1 MMKPESILVNTSR
14 GPVVDHDALVDA
26 LRSNSIRAAALD
38 VYDPEPPP
46 PDDPLLTLDNVTFS
60 PHMAGVTAESLL
72 RILQAAM
79 ANCNRVARGEQ
90 PLDIVEGDEH

>member
-1 MMKPESILVNTSR
+1 VNTSR

-26 LRSNSIRAAALD
+26 LRSKSIRAAAID
-38 VYDPEPPP
+38 VWDPEPPS
-46 PDDPLLTLDNVTFS
+46 PDDPLLGLENITMS

-79 ANCNRVARGEQ
+79 ANCNRVARGEE
-90 PLDIVEGDEH
+90 PLDVVEGNEH

>member
-1 MMKPESILVNTSR
+1 MKPEAILVNTSR

-26 LRSNSIRAAALD
+26 LRSKSIRAAALD

-46 PDDPLLTLDNVTFS
+46 PDDPLLALDNVTFS

-79 ANCNRVARGEQ
+79 ANCNRVARGEE
-90 PLDIVEGDEH
+90 PLDVVEEGTEH